1 MKKRTR
7 TTATFSEGKHN
18 SFRGNTVAE
27 TFGQNSLFFLYMCV
41 CVSVNKCSHKLSRE
55 VCLHRFGR
63 DPNQMVRLCV
73 LCRVPIRRLCTC
85 VSTDEVVLSLWLL
98 HSLFG
103 LKMQPFER
111 GISRR
116 SRWANSLSLWR
127 TSNDRFTPVSSLFF
141 QSAAPWLHGFMY
153 VCVL

>member
-1 MKKRTR
+1 
-7 TTATFSEGKHN
+7 
-18 SFRGNTVAE
+18 
-27 TFGQNSLFFLYMCV
+27 MCV

-85 VSTDEVVLSLWLL
+85 VSTDEVLLSLWLL

-103 LKMQPFER
+103 LKMQPFVR
-111 GISRR
+111 SISRR

-127 TSNDRFTPVSSLFF
+127 TSNDRFTPVSLPFHLYSFNLLLLG
-141 QSAAPWLHGFMY
+141 SAALCTS
-153 VCVL
+153 VCCRVEENVPQRTTIRH

>member
-1 MKKRTR
+1 
-7 TTATFSEGKHN
+7 
-18 SFRGNTVAE
+18 
-27 TFGQNSLFFLYMCV
+27 MCV

-85 VSTDEVVLSLWLL
+85 VSTDEVLLSLWLL

-141 QSAAPWLHGFMY
+141 QSAAPWLRGFMY
-153 VCVL
+153 VCVLSCRGERSTTHNHKALRQNRPLPTLVLTLEQYRGL